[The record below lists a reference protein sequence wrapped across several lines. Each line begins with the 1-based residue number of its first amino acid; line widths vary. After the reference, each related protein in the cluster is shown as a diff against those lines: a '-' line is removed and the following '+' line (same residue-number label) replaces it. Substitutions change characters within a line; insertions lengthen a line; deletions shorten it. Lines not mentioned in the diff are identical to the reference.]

1 MKNEKVT
8 KHLFYSLLGVILLV
22 LLTRGI
28 TYAKYVSDAAFNYYL
43 SSKGF
48 YFESEE
54 LTSDQNKI
62 TDTSWDGE
70 KISFSITNSK
80 NKFIASESDIK
91 YEISCT
97 IDEENTTKKCYLNGT
112 EESKVTG
119 SLSAAFGCLN
129 ETDDKVD
136 TSSYNETQCE
146 NYTWTY
152 VPTKA
157 EHYFEVVDTKGNS
170 VDTAT
175 VIITAKSQE
184 PYQKTISAKYVLTKD
199 SSDIGTLSL
208 KYESKESYE
217 NVIITN
223 SYNEDKCLKLT
234 WNADDLII
242 DEYNTNIISS
252 KTNSN
257 NYINEIIF
265 KVSKKD
271 SLNYT
276 FYKNDKE
283 KTFSETD
290 FTLVETTECQ

>member
-8 KHLFYSLLGVILLV
+8 KHLFYSLIGVILL
-22 LLTRGI
+22 LILTRGI

-43 SSKGF
+43 GSKGF

-54 LTSDQNKI
+54 LMSEQSKI

-70 KISFSITNSK
+70 KISFSIKNSK

-91 YEISCT
+91 YEVTCKV
-97 IDEENTTKKCYLNGT
+97 DEEDTTKKCYLNGT
-112 EESKVTG
+112 EESKVEG
-119 SLSAAFGCLN
+119 QLSAAFGCLN
-129 ETDDKVD
+129 ETNDKVD
-136 TSSYNETQCE
+136 TSSYTENQCK

-170 VDTAT
+170 VDSAT
-175 VIITAKSQE
+175 VIVTAKSKE
-184 PYQKTISAKYVLTKD
+184 PYEKTISAKYVLTKD
-199 SSDIGTLSL
+199 SSDIGTLNL
-208 KYESKESYE
+208 KYESKENYE

-234 WNADDLII
+234 WNADDLNI
-242 DEYNTNIISS
+242 DEYNSNIISS

-276 FYKNDKE
+276 FYKKNIE
-283 KTFSETD
+283 KSFSETD